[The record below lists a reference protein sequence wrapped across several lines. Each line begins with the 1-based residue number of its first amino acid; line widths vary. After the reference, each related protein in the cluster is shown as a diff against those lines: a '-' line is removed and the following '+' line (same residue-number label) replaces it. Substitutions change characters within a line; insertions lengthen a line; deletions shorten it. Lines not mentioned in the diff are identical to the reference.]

1 MPPETKQTPLE
12 RIAELE
18 QQLALADEGVS
29 KLARRCLALE
39 QELQDYLS
47 KHARH
52 DNDANPALL
61 QPKLFYDRGT
71 GFSEQDSLSAP
82 LSAYQPSTRSVSAV
96 FELPCEARALR
107 LDPGELPCY
116 VTGLTLS
123 DDELTPCPQ
132 NGIQLEE
139 GRTLFAR
146 SDPNYRLESE
156 SRLPAGTKIIVS
168 YNYYPLIQSADEPL
182 FDAMLRAIEQTEKKE
197 ADARADAAGQ
207 AQQAARQAQEIQQ
220 LSRLLAEAR
229 QQTEAYRVSLEQMQ
243 ASTCWRLTAPVRGIL
258 RIIRG

>member
-132 NGIQLEE
+132 NGIQL
-139 GRTLFAR
+139 
-146 SDPNYRLESE
+146 
-156 SRLPAGTKIIVS
+156 
-168 YNYYPLIQSADEPL
+168 
-182 FDAMLRAIEQTEKKE
+182 
-197 ADARADAAGQ
+197 
-207 AQQAARQAQEIQQ
+207 
-220 LSRLLAEAR
+220 
-229 QQTEAYRVSLEQMQ
+229 
-243 ASTCWRLTAPVRGIL
+243 
-258 RIIRG
+258 

>member
-82 LSAYQPSTRSVSAV
+82 LSAYQPATRSVSAV

-116 VTGLTLS
+116 VTGLTLT

-132 NGIQLEE
+132 NGISLEE
-139 GRTLFAR
+139 GCTLFAR
-146 SDPNYRLESE
+146 SDPNYRLDCEG
-156 SRLPAGTKIIVS
+156 RIPAGTKIIVS

-182 FDAMLRAIEQTEKKE
+182 FDAMLRAIEQTEKQG
-197 ADARADAAGQ
+197 ADARADAAQQ
-207 AQQAARQAQEIQQ
+207 AQLAAQHAQAAQQ
-220 LSRLLAEAR
+220 LNQQLAEAL
-229 QQTEAYRVSLEQMQ
+229 QQAEAYRVSLEQLE
-243 ASTCWRLTAPVRGIL
+243 ASTCWRLTAPVRGIM